1 MKGKKVIKIAA
12 IALVSLSLILSLGL
26 FILISLDKNPEPE
39 EIINEAGFFHTES
52 TLFLRDIVRYPLR
65 ANVTPLRTT
74 DSKIRVGVSIETD
87 ELNFGVVSENLT
99 VRKFINL
106 KNNGKVPVKICIP
119 SYGNIKPYIITRK
132 NNFILR
138 EGQALEVEIA
148 FNATRIGLYS
158 GELDVIAIKPKHP
171 FLANFLD
178 WVECG

>member
-1 MKGKKVIKIAA
+1 MKGKKIIKIAV
-12 IALVSLSLILSLGL
+12 IALVSILLILSLGL

-39 EIINEAGFFHTES
+39 EIIKETGFFHTES

-65 ANVTPLRTT
+65 ANVTPLRIA
-74 DSKIRVGVSIETD
+74 DNKIKVGVSIETD

-106 KNNGKVPVKICIP
+106 KNNDKVPVKMCIP
-119 SYGNIKPYIITRK
+119 SYGNIKPYILLSK
-132 NNFILR
+132 NNFILK

-148 FNATRIGLYS
+148 FNATKVGIYS

-171 FLANFLD
+171 FLANFFG

>member
-12 IALVSLSLILSLGL
+12 IALVSILLILSLGL

-39 EIINEAGFFHTES
+39 EIINESGFFHTES

-65 ANVTPLRTT
+65 ANVTPLRIA
-74 DSKIRVGVSIETD
+74 DSKIKVGVSVETD

-106 KNNGKVPVKICIP
+106 KNNDKVPVKMCMP
-119 SYGNIKPYIITRK
+119 SYGNIKQYVLLSK
-132 NNFILR
+132 DNFILK
-138 EGQALEVEIA
+138 EGQAVEVEIA
-148 FNATRIGLYS
+148 FNATKVGLYS

-171 FLANFLD
+171 FLANFLG